1 MTTSDDMWC
10 QAFEMTSASQMAGSA
25 SPVPCGEKGENY
37 TRGIWN
43 GPDGGERI
51 WIEVHDDGTLTA
63 ANDTLDGCIK
73 WGDTL
78 TIEGETDEHWGNCY
92 PVDAGEVVGTSR

>member
-1 MTTSDDMWC
+1 MTAQLEGFDE
-10 QAFEMTSASQMAGSA
+10 QG
-25 SPVPCGEKGENY
+25 KNY

-63 ANDTLDGCIK
+63 ANTTLDGCIQ
-73 WGDTL
+73 WGDTV
-78 TIEGETDEHWGNCY
+78 TIEGETDETWGNVCLS
-92 PVDAGEVVGTSR
+92 TQ